1 MRLLA
6 AEVAGS
12 VDMVHNTRAEQ
23 LDEIAALLGA
33 LEDGNSLSIKPSARL
48 AACVLLLR
56 GVVFE
61 GPDTPEQPKPTGSC
75 TPTSSCAESEVGS
88 SSGVSPPGPPPHDQL
103 SWEHTSGAN
112 AQADGAVLK
121 CTPPPTT
128 PAPPVVKGGS
138 GSSSEPQ
145 QPAPQQPP
153 ATVRGCC
160 GRGRWQQGEGH
171 GIVSFTFR
179 IVRSKLGDGGRIKLG
194 IVAQGADGSMQE
206 ALVFNPRSGNF
217 TEMPHDLPDLTNGIL
232 GECLMPGNLAGN
244 RATGALIEVQ
254 ANTLKNELRFRVT
267 DNKGHRHPWHTAIIR
282 RKAVA
287 LPAVFAPFC
296 RLGKPGDAV
305 ELVRCHVY
313 IPGEAIREQLALP
326 PIGVQLNEL
335 DKALSMPDPSASP
348 ADLSAGKL
356 KLDEAR
362 AVQSMATEGSGCPF
376 VFLDADA
383 LRNATT
389 GTLTG
394 EQHLPTRLMSYQEL
408 QRRFPQWLHTETL
421 TLEDA
426 CTRRL
431 AHDHVAVSH
440 RWDEVET
447 PDPSGVQLVAL
458 RDYLQERPHI
468 KRVWLDFCCIPQK
481 EADGDEVP
489 NGGRSEAEQQTFAL
503 MLRNVNLLY
512 LGLSVLILADRS
524 YLSRFWTQFEA
535 WLAMQ
540 DVGPS
545 GLVSAKRDQMR
556 SRCKVI
562 CVHGAPEALQSSLI
576 EEWSGCT
583 AQKAYEKLSSADV
596 HVTNLSDKEAMLPKI
611 LELDGRVSEV
621 ARRLGLCCPPES
633 PAVLAPSNKKVRRAL
648 AFGGAEAAERSSGE
662 VTPPNV
668 ERSKTR

>member
-1 MRLLA
+1 MQCLSTSICTSQHAHHLPRRRRAIGATGLLLGLLREAPAATPRARTPLGGTDSAASDKSSSSTPRATATKRRDSSPFTGSPLTGSPQLMPTMPSPPPSIRVLEPERKSSSAELVRLLA
-6 AEVAGS
+6 AEAAGS
-12 VDMVHNTRAEQ
+12 VEMVHNTRAEQ

-88 SSGVSPPGPPPHDQL
+88 SSGVSPPGPPPPHDEL

-121 CTPPPTT
+121 RTPPPT
-128 PAPPVVKGGS
+128 PAPPVVKSGS

-145 QPAPQQPP
+145 QPAPLQQPP

-244 RATGALIEVQ
+244 RATGALVEVQ
-254 ANTLKNELRFRVT
+254 ANTLKNELRFRVA

-326 PIGVQLNEL
+326 PLGVQLNEL

-362 AVQSMATEGSGCPF
+362 AVQSMATEGSGCPLSF
-376 VFLDADA
+376 SMRMRCA
-383 LRNATT
+383 
-389 GTLTG
+389 
-394 EQHLPTRLMSYQEL
+394 
-408 QRRFPQWLHTETL
+408 
-421 TLEDA
+421 
-426 CTRRL
+426 TRRPERSRESSTCRH
-431 AHDHVAVSH
+431 ASC
-440 RWDEVET
+440 RIKSY
-447 PDPSGVQLVAL
+447 SGAS
-458 RDYLQERPHI
+458 RSG
-468 KRVWLDFCCIPQK
+468 CIP
-481 EADGDEVP
+481 
-489 NGGRSEAEQQTFAL
+489 
-503 MLRNVNLLY
+503 
-512 LGLSVLILADRS
+512 
-524 YLSRFWTQFEA
+524 
-535 WLAMQ
+535 
-540 DVGPS
+540 
-545 GLVSAKRDQMR
+545 
-556 SRCKVI
+556 
-562 CVHGAPEALQSSLI
+562 
-576 EEWSGCT
+576 
-583 AQKAYEKLSSADV
+583 
-596 HVTNLSDKEAMLPKI
+596 
-611 LELDGRVSEV
+611 
-621 ARRLGLCCPPES
+621 RR
-633 PAVLAPSNKKVRRAL
+633 
-648 AFGGAEAAERSSGE
+648 
-662 VTPPNV
+662 
-668 ERSKTR
+668 

>member
-1 MRLLA
+1 M
-6 AEVAGS
+6 
-12 VDMVHNTRAEQ
+12 
-23 LDEIAALLGA
+23 
-33 LEDGNSLSIKPSARL
+33 
-48 AACVLLLR
+48 
-56 GVVFE
+56 
-61 GPDTPEQPKPTGSC
+61 
-75 TPTSSCAESEVGS
+75 
-88 SSGVSPPGPPPHDQL
+88 
-103 SWEHTSGAN
+103 
-112 AQADGAVLK
+112 
-121 CTPPPTT
+121 
-128 PAPPVVKGGS
+128 
-138 GSSSEPQ
+138 
-145 QPAPQQPP
+145 
-153 ATVRGCC
+153 
-160 GRGRWQQGEGH
+160 
-171 GIVSFTFR
+171 
-179 IVRSKLGDGGRIKLG
+179 RSKLGDGGRIKLG

-244 RATGALIEVQ
+244 RATGALVEVQ
-254 ANTLKNELRFRVT
+254 ANTLKNELRFRVA

-326 PIGVQLNEL
+326 PLGVQLNEL

-389 GTLTG
+389 GNAHGRAAPADTPHVVSRATAA
-394 EQHLPTRLMSYQEL
+394 LPAVAAC
-408 QRRFPQWLHTETL
+408 ETL

-458 RDYLQERPHI
+458 RDYLRAAAHQEGVARLLLHTS
-468 KRVWLDFCCIPQK
+468 
-481 EADGDEVP
+481 E
-489 NGGRSEAEQQTFAL
+489 GGR
-503 MLRNVNLLY
+503 
-512 LGLSVLILADRS
+512 
-524 YLSRFWTQFEA
+524 
-535 WLAMQ
+535 
-540 DVGPS
+540 
-545 GLVSAKRDQMR
+545 
-556 SRCKVI
+556 
-562 CVHGAPEALQSSLI
+562 
-576 EEWSGCT
+576 
-583 AQKAYEKLSSADV
+583 
-596 HVTNLSDKEAMLPKI
+596 
-611 LELDGRVSEV
+611 
-621 ARRLGLCCPPES
+621 RR
-633 PAVLAPSNKKVRRAL
+633 
-648 AFGGAEAAERSSGE
+648 
-662 VTPPNV
+662 
-668 ERSKTR
+668 